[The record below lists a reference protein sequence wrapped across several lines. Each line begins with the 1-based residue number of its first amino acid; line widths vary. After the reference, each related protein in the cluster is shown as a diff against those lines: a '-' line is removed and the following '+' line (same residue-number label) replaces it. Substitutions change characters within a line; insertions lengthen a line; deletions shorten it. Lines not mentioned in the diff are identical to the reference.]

1 MKILFA
7 SDCNAIYIICI
18 DKIQGECVMLNEK
31 KYIDLMVPFY
41 NFVRQEVRRVDENL
55 SYYGT
60 GEAGHWAIQSNFNV
74 AGALAVL
81 ANTAEDIPLDKNE
94 LRDLAL
100 RLFRYNLSAHQTGN
114 GHASCGNKWGCSWI
128 SILGLERMVAGQ
140 LALEPYFTDADRD
153 AFRKLR
159 LAEADFLLTY
169 DIVAGMCADDKVNK
183 PESNYWNGSFLYR
196 VYIDYPDAPNRQ
208 AYLEKSCA
216 FLLNAISHP
225 LDAAGTD
232 FYLGKELRHWHI
244 GFNFTPNYSLDHHGY
259 MNVGYSIITL
269 SHAAYLYFYCK
280 ARNHEFPDF
289 ARLHLSDLWKV
300 VKNFIFPDGRL
311 LRLGGDSRARY
322 CYCQMY
328 LLPILMMM
336 KDLGDPDALQFESGM
351 LSTIAREQH
360 DNSDGSFFGTR
371 LADMKIICRY
381 YYTRLES
388 DPFAAL
394 SFCADF
400 RRRFGGNIAPQTVS
414 APPVEWED
422 AFHAANLVRSEQIVR
437 SMVRRGAEGPV
448 ALALP
453 LADSSLAEW
462 CGNGH
467 AQILGR
473 ASLYHEISKFNRSFK
488 GGFISSGDAE
498 ITERYPV
505 GEGEGLYV
513 IANSSAACAALPD
526 GKSMIILEKA
536 HVVKEHM
543 LFSLRSIAWKIPN
556 DVHNGKTRSF
566 FWNNGSQTLR
576 SRSGDGVIDTA
587 SSHVNVDN
595 KVSLVLGYG
604 ADSLKI
610 YAPAQDMGVI
620 KTCRFMTSLYVNEI
634 CGSVEEDPARRRM
647 PGDILADTG
656 YAVIA
661 GVSASEGAGYKLRR
675 LDAPGE
681 LRAVEF
687 STPEGKVWRFVANFG
702 TLPENFDGR
711 DILPGQCDLY

>member
-1 MKILFA
+1 
-7 SDCNAIYIICI
+7 
-18 DKIQGECVMLNEK
+18 MLNEK

-81 ANTAEDIPLDKNE
+81 ANTAEDIPPDKNE

-351 LSTIAREQH
+351 LSTIAREQL
-360 DNSDGSFFGTR
+360 DNPDGSFFGTR

-543 LFSLRSIAWKIPN
+543 LFDHMSFFQNYHTFAVRQSGTGGGTVGNDIEPFTFTDRVAFRDLSIAGTDKAAFE
-556 DVHNGKTRSF
+556 T
-566 FWNNGSQTLR
+566 
-576 SRSGDGVIDTA
+576 
-587 SSHVNVDN
+587 
-595 KVSLVLGYG
+595 
-604 ADSLKI
+604 
-610 YAPAQDMGVI
+610 
-620 KTCRFMTSLYVNEI
+620 
-634 CGSVEEDPARRRM
+634 
-647 PGDILADTG
+647 
-656 YAVIA
+656 
-661 GVSASEGAGYKLRR
+661 
-675 LDAPGE
+675 
-681 LRAVEF
+681 AVEF
-687 STPEGKVWRFVANFG
+687 ADFMVERSSAQNLSVTVTAPFGKRTVGKRQSQSHRTFRAAANHGTDDLFRTDEVGGMESILPLHRGSGNGLGRNVSAETAAEVGAEGKSGKGVGFQAGVIIAADDLHISEAG
-702 TLPENFDGR
+702 TEERAVRIVELFAGNG
-711 DILPGQCDLY
+711 